1 MNRQLIIDLIA
12 NDLLH
17 RKLLY
22 GLHALHIEAG
32 AYALHLSESIFTLM
46 GYDPQQHTEALYD
59 LYTKMGTHVLSTDF
73 EQLPLLAEE
82 IYEAFELQRM
92 KIQKN
97 FIALNTLQEIQVFMS
112 FLK

>member
-1 MNRQLIIDLIA
+1 MNNRQLIIDLIA

-17 RKLLY
+17 RKLLH

-46 GYDPQQHTEALYD
+46 GIEKQQHTEELYD
-59 LYTKMGTHVLSTDF
+59 QYTQLSTQVLALDF

-82 IYEAFELQRM
+82 IYE
-92 KIQKN
+92 
-97 FIALNTLQEIQVFMS
+97 TLRR
-112 FLK
+112 